1 MLGDILFVLIIISVA
16 LLIYYVVSAITVELF
31 YSAKEGEEFT
41 NENEEFKNDPEY
53 SAQVKLLTDKY
64 SNAGDAKR
72 PLDPKDVPE
81 NQQCLVNFYALG
93 CRFAGYMGP
102 MSNGYFDPDIAVQ
115 YAVKAGCRVFV
126 LEIDYMADCQKY
138 FPRIVVRDVQ
148 NKFMIKYNSS
158 QPMCNTLEKST
169 IRTVCEKI
177 NYYAFTA
184 QNASDPVIIVLYF
197 LRQPPGSYKSK
208 EVLDYY
214 SNVAKCLVPFKDRLL
229 TNELEGG
236 TYYRQK
242 NEGQLLMNNI
252 KTYNNKVLIFSN
264 ANTTGF
270 RDVHYEP
277 SEDLDFLTNL
287 RLSYTQTKL
296 GVSDNSSGTSF
307 GILETA
313 EDFMNIPDDRADTA
327 IEATKLKWTICLAS
341 DPSVPVPKDTYS
353 KISTKFGV
361 HCAPI
366 VMFDPASDY
375 MQHESLFKTHSFIPK
390 SEPLRYVPPP
400 QVVPGEPNP
409 TMNSNGGKLL
419 GPTV

>member
-1 MLGDILFVLIIISVA
+1 MLGDILFVLAVIIIA
-16 LLIYYVVSAITVELF
+16 FATYYIISAITNQSESF
-31 YSAKEGEEFT
+31 A
-41 NENEEFKNDPEY
+41 NANEEFKKDPEY

-64 SNAGDAKR
+64 SSVGDAKR
-72 PLDPKDVPE
+72 PLDPKDIPE

-126 LEIDYMADCQKY
+126 LEIDYIADCDKKY

-158 QPMCNTLEKST
+158 QPMCNTMDQST
-169 IRTVCEKI
+169 IRDVCEKI
-177 NYYAFTA
+177 NYYAFNA

-208 EVLDYY
+208 DVLDYY
-214 SNVAKCLVPFKDRLL
+214 SNVAKCLSPFKNRLL

-264 ANTTGF
+264 ANTSGF
-270 RDVHYEP
+270 RDTQYDP

-327 IEATKLKWTICLAS
+327 IEGTKLKWTICLAS
-341 DPSVPVPKDTYS
+341 DPSIPVPKDTYT
-353 KISTKFGV
+353 KITTKFGV
-361 HCAPI
+361 HCVPAVI
-366 VMFDPASDY
+366 FNPASDY
-375 MQHESLFKTHSFIPK
+375 LQDDKLFKTHSFIEKP
-390 SEPLRYVPPP
+390 EPLRYVPPP
-400 QVVPGEPNP
+400 VVVPGEPNP
-409 TMNSNGGKLL
+409 IMNANGGKLL
-419 GPTV
+419 GPTI